1 MKLEHYK
8 HFISTFKKCIQE
20 FKPLNSKIFV
30 GTAAGGL
37 AIVLAIIAFSG
48 TSLISDVGDGGF
60 SPFQEP
66 EVLPLAIEFHN
77 LSVLEINEKQAT
89 LKIEFI
95 VSNPNF
101 KSVMLQRLKYTVF
114 HDDTRI
120 VAGEVGSSPT
130 GFVDTSNYYLILN
143 ERPTTIGEKFIVK
156 NTGDAELWE
165 KLEISLV
172 EGKNALN
179 WRITADAFSN
189 LSSLTSGQENIASF
203 EFTK

>member
-1 MKLEHYK
+1 MKLEYYK
-8 HFISTFKKCIQE
+8 HFISTFKKRIQE

-30 GTAAGGL
+30 GAAAGGL
-37 AIVLAIIAFSG
+37 AIVLAVIAFSG
-48 TSLISDVGDGGF
+48 TLISDVSDGVF

-66 EVLPLAIEFHN
+66 EVLPLEIEFHN
-77 LSVLEINEKQAT
+77 LSVLEISERQAT
-89 LKIEFI
+89 LDIEFI

-143 ERPTTIGEKFIVK
+143 ERPVTLGEKFIVK

-165 KLEISLV
+165 KLEMSLA
-172 EGKNALN
+172 EGKIALN
-179 WRITADAFSN
+179 WRITVDAFSN
-189 LSSLTSGQENIASF
+189 LSSLTSGQENIVSF

>member
-1 MKLEHYK
+1 
-8 HFISTFKKCIQE
+8 
-20 FKPLNSKIFV
+20 LNSKIFV
-30 GTAAGGL
+30 GAAAGGL
-37 AIVLAIIAFSG
+37 AIVLAVIAFSG
-48 TSLISDVGDGGF
+48 TLISDVSDGVF

-66 EVLPLAIEFHN
+66 EVLPLEIEFHN
-77 LSVLEINEKQAT
+77 LSVLEISERQAT
-89 LKIEFI
+89 LDIEFI

-143 ERPTTIGEKFIVK
+143 ERPVTLGEKFIVK
-156 NTGDAELWE
+156 NTGDTELWE
-165 KLEISLV
+165 KLEMSLA
-172 EGKNALN
+172 EGKIALN
-179 WRITADAFSN
+179 WRITVDAFSN
-189 LSSLTSGQENIASF
+189 LSSLTSGQENIVSF

>member
-1 MKLEHYK
+1 MKPGHYK
-8 HFISTFKKCIQE
+8 HFILTFKKCIQD
-20 FKPLNSKIFV
+20 FKPMNSKIFV
-30 GTAAGGL
+30 GAAAG
-37 AIVLAIIAFSG
+37 VLAAVLAVIVFSG
-48 TSLISDVGDGGF
+48 NSLISDVGDGGF

-66 EVLPLAIEFHN
+66 EVLPLKIEFHN

-89 LKIEFI
+89 LDIDFI

-101 KSVMLQRLKYTVF
+101 KSVMLQRLKYSVF

-143 ERPTTIGEKFIVK
+143 ERPSEIGEKFVIK

-172 EGKNALN
+172 EGRNALN
-179 WRITADAFSN
+179 WRITAEAYSN
-189 LSSLTSGQENIASF
+189 LSSLTSGQENVAVF
-203 EFTK
+203 EFSK

>member
-1 MKLEHYK
+1 MKLEYYK

-20 FKPLNSKIFV
+20 SKPLNSKIFV
-30 GTAAGGL
+30 GAAAGGL
-37 AIVLAIIAFSG
+37 GIVLAVIAFSG
-48 TSLISDVGDGGF
+48 TLISDVGGGEF
-60 SPFQEP
+60 APFQEP
-66 EVLPLAIEFHN
+66 EVLPLEIEFHN
-77 LSVLEINEKQAT
+77 LSVLEISEKQAT
-89 LKIEFI
+89 LDIEFI

-130 GFVDTSNYYLILN
+130 GFVDSSNYYLILN
-143 ERPTTIGEKFIVK
+143 ERPVTLGEKFIVK

-165 KLEISLV
+165 KLEMSLA
-172 EGKNALN
+172 EGKNTLN
-179 WRITADAFSN
+179 WRITVDAFSN

>member
-1 MKLEHYK
+1 MKLEYYK

-30 GTAAGGL
+30 GAAAGGL

-48 TSLISDVGDGGF
+48 TLISDVGGGEF
-60 SPFQEP
+60 APFQEP
-66 EVLPLAIEFHN
+66 EVLPLQIEFHN
-77 LSVLEINEKQAT
+77 LSVLEISEKQAT
-89 LKIEFI
+89 LDIEFI

-143 ERPTTIGEKFIVK
+143 ERPVTLGEKFIVK

-179 WRITADAFSN
+179 WRITAEAYSN

>member
-1 MKLEHYK
+1 MKLEYYK

-20 FKPLNSKIFV
+20 AKPLNSKIFV
-30 GTAAGGL
+30 GAAAGGL

-48 TSLISDVGDGGF
+48 TLLSDVGGGEF
-60 SPFQEP
+60 APFQEP
-66 EVLPLAIEFHN
+66 EVLPLQIEFHN
-77 LSVLEINEKQAT
+77 LSVLEISEKQAT
-89 LKIEFI
+89 LDIEFI

-101 KSVMLQRLKYTVF
+101 KSVMVQRLKYTVF

-143 ERPTTIGEKFIVK
+143 ERPVTLGEKFIVK

-179 WRITADAFSN
+179 WRITAEAYSN

>member
-1 MKLEHYK
+1 MKLEYYK

-30 GTAAGGL
+30 GAAAGGL
-37 AIVLAIIAFSG
+37 AIVLAVIAFSG
-48 TSLISDVGDGGF
+48 TLISDVSDGVF

-66 EVLPLAIEFHN
+66 EVLPLEIEFHN
-77 LSVLEINEKQAT
+77 LSVLEISERQAT
-89 LKIEFI
+89 LEIEFI

-143 ERPTTIGEKFIVK
+143 ERPVTLGEKFIVK

-165 KLEISLV
+165 KLEMSLA
-172 EGKNALN
+172 EGKIALN
-179 WRITADAFSN
+179 WRITVDAFSN

>member
-1 MKLEHYK
+1 VKLEYYK
-8 HFISTFKKCIQE
+8 HFISTFKKRIQE

-30 GTAAGGL
+30 GAAAGGL
-37 AIVLAIIAFSG
+37 AIVLAVIAFSG
-48 TSLISDVGDGGF
+48 TLISDVSDGVF

-66 EVLPLAIEFHN
+66 EVLPLGIEFHD
-77 LSVLEINEKQAT
+77 LSVLEISERQAT

-143 ERPTTIGEKFIVK
+143 ERPVTLGEKFIVK

-165 KLEISLV
+165 KLEMSLA
-172 EGKNALN
+172 EGKIALN
-179 WRITADAFSN
+179 WRITVDAFSN
-189 LSSLTSGQENIASF
+189 LSSLTSGQENIVSF

>member
-1 MKLEHYK
+1 MKLEYYK

-20 FKPLNSKIFV
+20 SKPLNSKIFV
-30 GTAAGGL
+30 GAAAGGL

-48 TSLISDVGDGGF
+48 TLISDVGGGEF
-60 SPFQEP
+60 APFQEP
-66 EVLPLAIEFHN
+66 EVLPLQIEFHN
-77 LSVLEINEKQAT
+77 LSVLEISEKQAT
-89 LKIEFI
+89 LDIEFI

-143 ERPTTIGEKFIVK
+143 ERPVTIGEKFIVK

-179 WRITADAFSN
+179 WRITAEAYSN

>member
-1 MKLEHYK
+1 VKLEYYK
-8 HFISTFKKCIQE
+8 HFISTFKKRIQE

-30 GTAAGGL
+30 GAAAGGL
-37 AIVLAIIAFSG
+37 AIVLAVIAFSG
-48 TSLISDVGDGGF
+48 TLISDVSDGVF

-66 EVLPLAIEFHN
+66 EVLPLGIEFHD
-77 LSVLEINEKQAT
+77 LSVLEISERQAT

-143 ERPTTIGEKFIVK
+143 ERPVTLDEKFIVK
-156 NTGDAELWE
+156 NTGGAELWE
-165 KLEISLV
+165 NLEMSLA
-172 EGKNALN
+172 EGKIALN
-179 WRITADAFSN
+179 WRITVDAFSN

>member
-1 MKLEHYK
+1 MKLEYYK
-8 HFISTFKKCIQE
+8 HFISTFKKRIQE

-30 GTAAGGL
+30 GAAAGGL
-37 AIVLAIIAFSG
+37 AIVLAVIAFSG
-48 TSLISDVGDGGF
+48 TSLISDVGDGVF

-66 EVLPLAIEFHN
+66 EVLPLEIEFHN
-77 LSVLEINEKQAT
+77 LSVLEISERQAT
-89 LKIEFI
+89 LDIEFI

-143 ERPTTIGEKFIVK
+143 ERPVTLGEKFIVK

-165 KLEISLV
+165 KLEMSLA
-172 EGKNALN
+172 EGKIALN
-179 WRITADAFSN
+179 WRITVDAFSN
-189 LSSLTSGQENIASF
+189 LSSLTSGQENIVSF

>member
-1 MKLEHYK
+1 MNPERYK
-8 HFISTFKKCIQE
+8 HFILTFKKCIQG
-20 FKPLNSKIFV
+20 FKPMNSKIF
-30 GTAAGGL
+30 AAGAVVIL
-37 AIVLAIIAFSG
+37 AAVLAVFVFPG
-48 TSLISDVGDGGF
+48 NSLISDIGDGGF
-60 SPFQEP
+60 SPFQEQ
-66 EVLPLAIEFHN
+66 EVFPLEIEFHN
-77 LSVLEINEKQAT
+77 LSVLEINERQAT
-89 LKIEFI
+89 LDIDFI

-101 KSVMLQRLKYTVF
+101 KSVMLQRLKYQVF

-143 ERPTTIGEKFIVK
+143 ERPSEIGEKFVIK

-165 KLEISLV
+165 KLEISLA

-179 WRITADAFSN
+179 WRITVDAFSN
-189 LSSLTSGQENIASF
+189 LSSLTSGQENIVSF

>member
-1 MKLEHYK
+1 MKLEYYK

-20 FKPLNSKIFV
+20 SKPLNSKIFV
-30 GTAAGGL
+30 GAAAGGL

-48 TSLISDVGDGGF
+48 TLISDVGGGEF
-60 SPFQEP
+60 APFQEP
-66 EVLPLAIEFHN
+66 EVLPLQIEFHN
-77 LSVLEINEKQAT
+77 LSVLEISEKQAT
-89 LKIEFI
+89 LDIEFI

-120 VAGEVGSSPT
+120 VAGEIGSSPT
-130 GFVDTSNYYLILN
+130 GFVDSSNYYLILN
-143 ERPTTIGEKFIVK
+143 ERPVTLGEKFIVK

-165 KLEISLV
+165 KLEMSLA
-172 EGKNALN
+172 EGRNALN
-179 WRITADAFSN
+179 WRITAEAYSN
-189 LSSLTSGQENIASF
+189 LSSLTSGQENIVSF

>member
-1 MKLEHYK
+1 MKLEYYK

-30 GTAAGGL
+30 GAAAGGL

-48 TSLISDVGDGGF
+48 TLISDVGGGEF
-60 SPFQEP
+60 APFQEP
-66 EVLPLAIEFHN
+66 EVLPLQIEFHN
-77 LSVLEINEKQAT
+77 LSVLEISEKQAT
-89 LKIEFI
+89 LDIEFI

-143 ERPTTIGEKFIVK
+143 ERPVTLGEKFIVK

-165 KLEISLV
+165 KLEMSLA
-172 EGKNALN
+172 EGKIALN
-179 WRITADAFSN
+179 WRIAVDAFSN

>member
-1 MKLEHYK
+1 VKLEYYK
-8 HFISTFKKCIQE
+8 HFISTFKKRIQE

-30 GTAAGGL
+30 GAAAGGL
-37 AIVLAIIAFSG
+37 AIVLAVIAFSG
-48 TSLISDVGDGGF
+48 TLISDVSDGVF

-66 EVLPLAIEFHN
+66 EVLPLEIEFHN
-77 LSVLEINEKQAT
+77 LSVLEISERQAT
-89 LKIEFI
+89 LDIEFI

-143 ERPTTIGEKFIVK
+143 ERPVTLGEKFIVK

-165 KLEISLV
+165 KLEMSLV
-172 EGKNALN
+172 EGKIALN
-179 WRITADAFSN
+179 WRITVDAFSN

>member
-1 MKLEHYK
+1 MKLEYYK

-20 FKPLNSKIFV
+20 SKPLNSKIFV
-30 GTAAGGL
+30 GAAAGGL

-48 TSLISDVGDGGF
+48 TLISDVGGGEF
-60 SPFQEP
+60 APFQEP
-66 EVLPLAIEFHN
+66 EVLPLQIEFHN
-77 LSVLEINEKQAT
+77 LSVLEISEKQAT
-89 LKIEFI
+89 LDIEFI

-130 GFVDTSNYYLILN
+130 GFVDTSNYFLILN
-143 ERPTTIGEKFIVK
+143 ERPVTLGEKFIIK
-156 NTGDAELWE
+156 NTGDTELWE
-165 KLEISLV
+165 KLEVSLA

-179 WRITADAFSN
+179 WRITAEAYSN
-189 LSSLTSGQENIASF
+189 LSSLTSGQENIVSF

>member
-1 MKLEHYK
+1 MKLEYYK

-20 FKPLNSKIFV
+20 SKPLNSKIFV
-30 GTAAGGL
+30 GAAAGGL

-48 TSLISDVGDGGF
+48 TLISDVGGGEF
-60 SPFQEP
+60 APFQEP
-66 EVLPLAIEFHN
+66 EVLPLQIEFHN
-77 LSVLEINEKQAT
+77 LSVLEISEKQAT
-89 LKIEFI
+89 LDIEFI

-120 VAGEVGSSPT
+120 VAGEIGSSPT
-130 GFVDTSNYYLILN
+130 GFVDSSNYYLILN
-143 ERPTTIGEKFIVK
+143 ERPVTLGEKFIIK
-156 NTGDAELWE
+156 NTGDTELWE
-165 KLEISLV
+165 KLEMSLA
-172 EGKNALN
+172 EGRNALN
-179 WRITADAFSN
+179 WRITAEAYSN

>member
-1 MKLEHYK
+1 VKLEYYK
-8 HFISTFKKCIQE
+8 HFISTFKKRIQE

-30 GTAAGGL
+30 GAAAGGL
-37 AIVLAIIAFSG
+37 AIVLAVIAFSG
-48 TSLISDVGDGGF
+48 TLISDVSDGVF

-66 EVLPLAIEFHN
+66 EVLPLGIEFHD
-77 LSVLEINEKQAT
+77 LSVLEISERQAT

-143 ERPTTIGEKFIVK
+143 ERPVTLGEKFIVK

-165 KLEISLV
+165 KLEMSLA
-172 EGKNALN
+172 EGKIALN
-179 WRITADAFSN
+179 WRITVDAFSN

>member
-1 MKLEHYK
+1 
-8 HFISTFKKCIQE
+8 
-20 FKPLNSKIFV
+20 LNSKIFV
-30 GTAAGGL
+30 GAAAGGF
-37 AIVLAIIAFSG
+37 AIVLAVIAFSG
-48 TSLISDVGDGGF
+48 TSLISDVGDGVF

-66 EVLPLAIEFHN
+66 EVLPLGIEFHN
-77 LSVLEINEKQAT
+77 LSVLEISERQAT
-89 LKIEFI
+89 LDIEFI

-143 ERPTTIGEKFIVK
+143 ERPVTLGEKFIVK

-165 KLEISLV
+165 KLEMSLA
-172 EGKNALN
+172 EGKNTLN
-179 WRITADAFSN
+179 WRITVDAFSN
-189 LSSLTSGQENIASF
+189 LSSLTSGQENIVSF

>member
-1 MKLEHYK
+1 MKLEYYK

-20 FKPLNSKIFV
+20 SKPLNSKIFV
-30 GTAAGGL
+30 GAAAGGL

-48 TSLISDVGDGGF
+48 TLISDVGGGEF
-60 SPFQEP
+60 APFQEP
-66 EVLPLAIEFHN
+66 EVLPLQIEFHN
-77 LSVLEINEKQAT
+77 LSVLEISEKQAT
-89 LKIEFI
+89 LDIEFI

-143 ERPTTIGEKFIVK
+143 ERPVTLGEKFIVK

-179 WRITADAFSN
+179 WRITAEAYSN
-189 LSSLTSGQENIASF
+189 LSSLTSGQENIVSF

>member
-8 HFISTFKKCIQE
+8 HFISTFKKRIQE

-30 GTAAGGL
+30 GAAAGGL
-37 AIVLAIIAFSG
+37 AIVLAVIAFSG
-48 TSLISDVGDGGF
+48 TLISDVSDGVF

-66 EVLPLAIEFHN
+66 EVLPLEIEFHN
-77 LSVLEINEKQAT
+77 LSVLEISERQAT
-89 LKIEFI
+89 LDIDFI

-143 ERPTTIGEKFIVK
+143 ERPVTLGEKFIVK

-165 KLEISLV
+165 KLEMSLA
-172 EGKNALN
+172 EGKNTLN
-179 WRITADAFSN
+179 WRITVDAFSN

>member
-1 MKLEHYK
+1 MKLEYYK

-20 FKPLNSKIFV
+20 SKSLNSKIFV
-30 GTAAGGL
+30 GAAAGGL

-48 TSLISDVGDGGF
+48 TLISDVGGGEF
-60 SPFQEP
+60 APFQEP
-66 EVLPLAIEFHN
+66 EVLPLQIEFHN
-77 LSVLEINEKQAT
+77 LSVLEISEKQAT
-89 LKIEFI
+89 LDIEFI

-120 VAGEVGSSPT
+120 VAGEIGSSPT
-130 GFVDTSNYYLILN
+130 GFVDSSNYYLILN
-143 ERPTTIGEKFIVK
+143 ERPVTLGEKFIIK
-156 NTGDAELWE
+156 NTGDTELWE
-165 KLEISLV
+165 KLEMSLA
-172 EGKNALN
+172 EGRNALN
-179 WRITADAFSN
+179 WRITAEAYSN

>member
-1 MKLEHYK
+1 MKLEYYK
-8 HFISTFKKCIQE
+8 HFISTFKKRIQE

-30 GTAAGGL
+30 GAAAGGL
-37 AIVLAIIAFSG
+37 AIVLAVIAFSG
-48 TSLISDVGDGGF
+48 TLISDVSDGVF

-66 EVLPLAIEFHN
+66 EVLPLEIEFHN
-77 LSVLEINEKQAT
+77 LSVLEISERQAT
-89 LKIEFI
+89 LDIDFI

-143 ERPTTIGEKFIVK
+143 ERPVTLGEKFIVK

-165 KLEISLV
+165 KLEMSLA
-172 EGKNALN
+172 EGKNTLN
-179 WRITADAFSN
+179 WRITVDAFSN

>member
-1 MKLEHYK
+1 VKLEYYK

-20 FKPLNSKIFV
+20 SKPLNSKIFV
-30 GTAAGGL
+30 GVAAGGL
-37 AIVLAIIAFSG
+37 AIVLTIIAFSG
-48 TSLISDVGDGGF
+48 TLISDVGGGEF
-60 SPFQEP
+60 APFQEP
-66 EVLPLAIEFHN
+66 EVLPLQIEFHN
-77 LSVLEINEKQAT
+77 LSVLEISEKQAT
-89 LKIEFI
+89 LDIEFI

-143 ERPTTIGEKFIVK
+143 ERPVTIGEKFIVK

-179 WRITADAFSN
+179 WRITAEAYSN

>member
-1 MKLEHYK
+1 VKLEHYK
-8 HFISTFKKCIQE
+8 HFISTFKKRIQE

-30 GTAAGGL
+30 GAAAGGL
-37 AIVLAIIAFSG
+37 AIVLAVIAFSG
-48 TSLISDVGDGGF
+48 TLISDVSDGVF

-66 EVLPLAIEFHN
+66 EVLPLEIEFHN
-77 LSVLEINEKQAT
+77 LSVLEISERQAT
-89 LKIEFI
+89 LEIEFI

-143 ERPTTIGEKFIVK
+143 ERPVTLGEKFIVK

-165 KLEISLV
+165 KLEMSLA
-172 EGKNALN
+172 EGKIALN
-179 WRITADAFSN
+179 WRITVDAFSN

>member
-1 MKLEHYK
+1 MKLEYYK

-20 FKPLNSKIFV
+20 SKPLNSKIFV
-30 GTAAGGL
+30 GAAAGGL

-48 TSLISDVGDGGF
+48 TLISDVGGGEF
-60 SPFQEP
+60 VPFQEP
-66 EVLPLAIEFHN
+66 EVLPLQIEFHN
-77 LSVLEINEKQAT
+77 LSVLEISEKQAT
-89 LKIEFI
+89 LDIEFI

-130 GFVDTSNYYLILN
+130 GFVDTSNYFLILN
-143 ERPTTIGEKFIVK
+143 ERPVTLGEKFIVK

-165 KLEISLV
+165 KLEMSLV

-179 WRITADAFSN
+179 WRITAEAYSN

>member
-1 MKLEHYK
+1 MKLEYYK

-30 GTAAGGL
+30 GAAAGGL
-37 AIVLAIIAFSG
+37 GIVLAIIAFSG
-48 TSLISDVGDGGF
+48 TLISDVGGGEF
-60 SPFQEP
+60 APFQEP
-66 EVLPLAIEFHN
+66 EVLPLQIEFHN
-77 LSVLEINEKQAT
+77 LSVLEISEKQAT
-89 LKIEFI
+89 LDIEFI

-130 GFVDTSNYYLILN
+130 GFVDTSNYFLILN
-143 ERPTTIGEKFIVK
+143 ERPVTLGEKFIIK
-156 NTGDAELWE
+156 NTGDTELWE
-165 KLEISLV
+165 KLEVSLA

-179 WRITADAFSN
+179 WRITAEAYSN
-189 LSSLTSGQENIASF
+189 LSSLTSGQENIVSF

>member
-1 MKLEHYK
+1 MKLEYYK

-30 GTAAGGL
+30 GAAAGGL

-48 TSLISDVGDGGF
+48 TLISDVGGGEF
-60 SPFQEP
+60 APFQEP
-66 EVLPLAIEFHN
+66 EVLPLQIEFHN
-77 LSVLEINEKQAT
+77 LSVLEISEKQAT
-89 LKIEFI
+89 LDIEFI

-143 ERPTTIGEKFIVK
+143 ERPVTLGEKFIVK

-165 KLEISLV
+165 KLEMSLA
-172 EGKNALN
+172 EGKNTLN
-179 WRITADAFSN
+179 WRITVDAFSN

>member
-1 MKLEHYK
+1 VKLEYYK
-8 HFISTFKKCIQE
+8 HFISTFKKRIQE

-30 GTAAGGL
+30 GAAAGGL
-37 AIVLAIIAFSG
+37 AIVLAVIAFSG
-48 TSLISDVGDGGF
+48 TLISDVSDGVF

-66 EVLPLAIEFHN
+66 EVLPLEIEFHN
-77 LSVLEINEKQAT
+77 LSVLEISERQAT
-89 LKIEFI
+89 LDIEFI

-143 ERPTTIGEKFIVK
+143 ERPVTLGEKFIVK
-156 NTGDAELWE
+156 NTGDVELWE
-165 KLEISLV
+165 KLEMSLA
-172 EGKNALN
+172 EGKIALN
-179 WRITADAFSN
+179 WRITVDAFSN

>member
-1 MKLEHYK
+1 MKLEYYK

-20 FKPLNSKIFV
+20 SKPLNSKIFV
-30 GTAAGGL
+30 GAAAGGL

-48 TSLISDVGDGGF
+48 TLISDVGGGEF
-60 SPFQEP
+60 APFQEP
-66 EVLPLAIEFHN
+66 EVLPLQIEFHN
-77 LSVLEINEKQAT
+77 LSVLEISEKQAT
-89 LKIEFI
+89 LDIEFI

-143 ERPTTIGEKFIVK
+143 ERPVTLGEKFIVK

-179 WRITADAFSN
+179 WRITAEAYSN

>member
-1 MKLEHYK
+1 MKLEYYK

-30 GTAAGGL
+30 GAAAGGL
-37 AIVLAIIAFSG
+37 GIVLAVIAFSG
-48 TSLISDVGDGGF
+48 TLISDVGGGEF
-60 SPFQEP
+60 APFQEP
-66 EVLPLAIEFHN
+66 EVLPLEIEFHN
-77 LSVLEINEKQAT
+77 LSVLEISEKQAT
-89 LKIEFI
+89 LEIEFI

-143 ERPTTIGEKFIVK
+143 ERPVTLGEKFIVK

-165 KLEISLV
+165 KLEMSLA
-172 EGKNALN
+172 EGKIALN
-179 WRITADAFSN
+179 WRITVDAFSN

>member
-1 MKLEHYK
+1 MKLEYYK

-20 FKPLNSKIFV
+20 SKPLNSKIFV
-30 GTAAGGL
+30 GAAAGGL

-48 TSLISDVGDGGF
+48 TLISDVGGGEF
-60 SPFQEP
+60 APFQEP
-66 EVLPLAIEFHN
+66 EVLPLQIEFHN
-77 LSVLEINEKQAT
+77 LSVLEISEKQAT
-89 LKIEFI
+89 LDIEFI

-143 ERPTTIGEKFIVK
+143 ERPVTLGEKFIIK
-156 NTGDAELWE
+156 NTGDTELWE

-179 WRITADAFSN
+179 WRITAEAYSN

>member
-1 MKLEHYK
+1 MKLEYYK

-20 FKPLNSKIFV
+20 SKPLNSKIFV
-30 GTAAGGL
+30 GAAAGGL
-37 AIVLAIIAFSG
+37 AIVLTIIAFSG
-48 TSLISDVGDGGF
+48 TLISDVGGGEF
-60 SPFQEP
+60 APFQEP
-66 EVLPLAIEFHN
+66 EVLPLQIEFHN
-77 LSVLEINEKQAT
+77 LSVLEISEKQAT
-89 LKIEFI
+89 LDIEFI

-130 GFVDTSNYYLILN
+130 GFVDSSNYYLILN
-143 ERPTTIGEKFIVK
+143 ERPVTIGEKFIVK

-179 WRITADAFSN
+179 WRITAEAYSN

>member
-1 MKLEHYK
+1 MKLEYYK

-20 FKPLNSKIFV
+20 SKPLNSKIFV
-30 GTAAGGL
+30 GAAAGGL

-48 TSLISDVGDGGF
+48 TLISDVGGGEF
-60 SPFQEP
+60 APFQEP
-66 EVLPLAIEFHN
+66 EVLPLQIEFHN
-77 LSVLEINEKQAT
+77 LSVLEISEKQAT
-89 LKIEFI
+89 LDIEFI

-120 VAGEVGSSPT
+120 VAGEIGSSPT
-130 GFVDTSNYYLILN
+130 GFVDSSNYYLILN
-143 ERPTTIGEKFIVK
+143 ERPVTLGEKFIIK
-156 NTGDAELWE
+156 NTGDTELWE
-165 KLEISLV
+165 KLEVSLA

-179 WRITADAFSN
+179 WRITAEAYSN

>member
-1 MKLEHYK
+1 MKLEYYK

-20 FKPLNSKIFV
+20 FKPFNSKIFV
-30 GTAAGGL
+30 GAAAGGL
-37 AIVLAIIAFSG
+37 GIVLAVIAFSG
-48 TSLISDVGDGGF
+48 TSLISDVGDGEF

-66 EVLPLAIEFHN
+66 EVLPLEIEFHN

-89 LKIEFI
+89 LDIEFI

-143 ERPTTIGEKFIVK
+143 ERPVTLGEKFIVK

-165 KLEISLV
+165 KLEMSLA
-172 EGKNALN
+172 EGKNTLN
-179 WRITADAFSN
+179 WRITVDAFSN